1 MRSSKHLW
9 GLTFNGFYP
18 STPNRSS
25 YKSKFFLLP
34 VIAFSFLYTLP
45 KFFELRLCRVPII
58 LDATNET
65 EILSD
70 EEEEAE
76 ETTCLSGGDT
86 EGMDFE

>member
-1 MRSSKHLW
+1 M
-9 GLTFNGFYP
+9 
-18 STPNRSS
+18 STKYSVFFSLFDLNRSS

-58 LDATNET
+58 LDATNDT
-65 EILSD
+65 ELLSD
-70 EEEEAE
+70 GGDSLEEEEAE
-76 ETTCLSGGDT
+76 ETACLSGGDS